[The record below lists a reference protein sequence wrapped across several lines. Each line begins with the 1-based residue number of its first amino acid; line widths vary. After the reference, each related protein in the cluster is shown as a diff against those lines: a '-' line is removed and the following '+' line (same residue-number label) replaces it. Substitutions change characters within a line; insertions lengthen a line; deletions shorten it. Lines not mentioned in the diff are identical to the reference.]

1 MIRMFTS
8 AGSFAAAMAF
18 PLVPRITV
26 KMMIQMAIIM
36 HWRINAEMALLK
48 CVYFVTPQNW
58 RCQE

>member
-18 PLVPRITV
+18 PLGPRISV
-26 KMMIQMAIIM
+26 KMMTQMTIIM

-48 CVYFVTPQNW
+48 
-58 RCQE
+58 